1 MLPKF
6 MLPKF
11 IRNFFRRINQNNQ
24 NNKKYINSSITP
36 KNKNHQKSFKFNNR
50 NSIFVEKSKKSLQND
65 KNNNNNFE
73 QELKQ
78 QEKKFR
84 QTFDNNITSAEL
96 NFLRSLSEHELTFQ
110 MIQSKN
116 FKNNNQKYTKQDI
129 EDNNNDIEL

>member
-1 MLPKF
+1 MA
-6 MLPKF
+6 
-11 IRNFFRRINQNNQ
+11 

-36 KNKNHQKSFKFNNR
+36 KNKNYQNSSKFNNR
-50 NSIFVEKSKKSLQND
+50 NSIFIEKSKKSLQND

-78 QEKKFR
+78 QEQKFR

-110 MIQSKN
+110 MIQSKT

-129 EDNNNDIEL
+129 ENNNNDIEL